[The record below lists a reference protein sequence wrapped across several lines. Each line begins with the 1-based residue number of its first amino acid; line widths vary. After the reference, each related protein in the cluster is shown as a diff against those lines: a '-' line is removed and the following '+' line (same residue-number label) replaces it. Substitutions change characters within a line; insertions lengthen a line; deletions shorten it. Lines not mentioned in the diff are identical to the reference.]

1 MNKAQ
6 IEKSF
11 YAIVG
16 AQATAAKKVTARYE
30 DVAKNLSGRSSK
42 AMDDLKA
49 SFETWAADGEKVMAD
64 LRDQK
69 IVEDLSDRVHL
80 DQLSEQATKL
90 RGQLEELVT
99 NWRTNFAPELEKAA
113 DKVEDLAEAVAPK
126 KPVAKKPVA
135 KKAAAKPVA
144 KKSPAKKAPAKAAAK
159 KPVAKKAAAKPVA
172 KKAPAKKAP
181 AKKPVAKA
189 TASK

>member
-30 DVAKNLSGRSSK
+30 DVAKNLSGRSTK
-42 AMDDLKA
+42 ARDELKV
-49 SFETWAADGEKVMAD
+49 SFEAWAKDGEKVIAE

-69 IVEDLSDRVHL
+69 IVEDLTDRVHL
-80 DQLSEQATKL
+80 DQISEQATKL

-99 NWRTNFAPELEKAA
+99 NWRANFAPELEKAA

-126 KPVAKKPVA
+126 KAVAKKPVAKKAVAKKPVAKKPVA
-135 KKAAAKPVA
+135 KKA
-144 KKSPAKKAPAKAAAK
+144 PAKAAV
-159 KPVAKKAAAKPVA
+159 KPAAKKAVATKPAV
-172 KKAPAKKAP
+172 
-181 AKKPVAKA
+181 KA
-189 TASK
+189 TATK